1 MGKPILE
8 RMKRPTWWRDQ
19 GLHALLGAGTSVP
32 TSTALVYGAG
42 WNVALGASLGLLVA
56 ILVVFGRE
64 LAQNWGDEPEEGSVE
79 DTTFDAAF
87 GMLGACLGILLLW
100 WA

>member
-19 GLHALLGAGTSVP
+19 GLHVLLGAGTSVP
-32 TSTALVYGAG
+32 TSCGLAYGAD
-42 WNVALGASLGLLVA
+42 WNVAVAGSLGALVG

-64 LAQNWGDEPEEGSVE
+64 LIQNWGDEPEEGSVE
-79 DTTFDAAF
+79 DTTFDALF
-87 GMLGACLGILLLW
+87 GMLGVCLGLLTLA